1 MIEMNKQTANTVA
14 TILGVVGVLF
24 ILAMAFS
31 IMPKNLALFLGIA
44 SFIIAGLVRTLAV
57 KA

>member
-1 MIEMNKQTANTVA
+1 MNKQTANPVA
-14 TILGVVGVLF
+14 TILGVVGILF
-24 ILAMAFS
+24 IMAMAFS
-31 IMPKNLALFLGIA
+31 IMQEKLALFLGIA